1 MATPVQDPPE
11 DWEDPDDKDN
21 NDDNSKLHNKN
32 WFEPS
37 DISPLGDDYSS
48 DSTDLPH
55 PGLRPRYG
63 NTRFRYDEGISE
75 NLLEMAV
82 RNMGNLTD
90 QQKAMVLEN
99 MFKQSELRHAQS
111 MQLKAQDFEYRR
123 KDRYTTFFIRAG
135 YFALVLIGIYV
146 VITLLNGTLG
156 EDGFMQEFGK
166 ELMRTATE
174 FFRIFSSPEP
184 VLQNY

>member
-1 MATPVQDPPE
+1 MATPVQDP
-11 DWEDPDDKDN
+11 DDDKSK
-21 NDDNSKLHNKN
+21 DDSKLHNKN

-48 DSTDLPH
+48 DYTDLPY
-55 PGLRPRYG
+55 PSSRPRYG
-63 NTRFRYDEGISE
+63 NTRFRYNEYISE
-75 NLLEMAV
+75 DLLEMAV

-90 QQKAMVLEN
+90 QQKAILLEN
-99 MFKQSELRHAQS
+99 MFKQSELRHTQS
-111 MQLKAQDFEYRR
+111 MQLKAQDYEYRR
-123 KDRYTTFFIRAG
+123 KDRLTTFFIRAG

-146 VITLLNGTLG
+146 VLTLLKGTLG

>member
-11 DWEDPDDKDN
+11 DWEEPDDDKS

-37 DISPLGDDYSS
+37 DISPLGDDYSN
-48 DSTDLPH
+48 DSTDLPY
-55 PGLRPRYG
+55 PSSLPRYG
-63 NTRFRYDEGISE
+63 NNHSRYSE
-75 NLLEMAV
+75 NITNDLLEMAV

-90 QQKAMVLEN
+90 QQKAMLLEN
-99 MFKQSELRHAQS
+99 LFKQSELRHAQS
-111 MQLKAQDFEYRR
+111 MQLKAQDYEYRR
-123 KDRYTTFFIRAG
+123 KDRLTTFFIRAG

-184 VLQNY
+184 VLQSY